1 MTCPVCCVARRDF
14 DLIEVE
20 KPPAF
25 RPLSRTPAQVL
36 YFYLFIF
43 GPSYTFVLCRR
54 LRHVVCREGLLS
66 STSDSIVNLANG
78 GFACDTSLPHYWL
91 MLVIFCVSPCD
102 SISSSGSVIGN
113 RALCA
118 GSVAGQLA
126 VVRWGFCADYVVKFA
141 SPSCVCFISF
151 GFLLAKIC
159 VWVWMVCSLHSV
171 TTGSRGRAN
180 VPFIIIII

>member
-1 MTCPVCCVARRDF
+1 MRKIPFAGIELTSQCVRGLRGTSG
-14 DLIEVE
+14 L
-20 KPPAF
+20 PGQPAIYIIYG
-25 RPLSRTPAQVL
+25 V
-36 YFYLFIF
+36 YI
-43 GPSYTFVLCRR
+43 VLCRR

-78 GFACDTSLPHYWL
+78 GFACDTSLPHYWR

-113 RALCA
+113 RASCA
-118 GSVAGQLA
+118 GSVAGQHCCNGAFVLIM
-126 VVRWGFCADYVVKFA
+126 WYA

-151 GFLLAKIC
+151 GFLLATIC

-171 TTGSRGRAN
+171 TSREIGLMCR
-180 VPFIIIII
+180 

>member
-36 YFYLFIF
+36 YYFF
-43 GPSYTFVLCRR
+43 GPSHTFVLCRR

-78 GFACDTSLPHYWL
+78 GFVCCCCCCCFSHSAHWLPTRKKLLYTVANPARGLLNREKRKRKSLAAHPPPPPAR
-91 MLVIFCVSPCD
+91 C
-102 SISSSGSVIGN
+102 
-113 RALCA
+113 
-118 GSVAGQLA
+118 
-126 VVRWGFCADYVVKFA
+126 
-141 SPSCVCFISF
+141 SF
-151 GFLLAKIC
+151 GEK
-159 VWVWMVCSLHSV
+159 
-171 TTGSRGRAN
+171 
-180 VPFIIIII
+180 

>member
-1 MTCPVCCVARRDF
+1 MGLYNRFCKRFFAAVIVRTTAQADSRALMLYGYTILRATILIYNIGTLSVCCVARRDF

-25 RPLSRTPAQVL
+25 RPLSRTRL
-36 YFYLFIF
+36 KFSIFF

-66 STSDSIVNLANG
+66 STSDSTVNLANG
-78 GFACDTSLPHYWL
+78 GFACDTSLPHYWR

-118 GSVAGQLA
+118 GSMAGQH
-126 VVRWGFCADYVVKFA
+126 C
-141 SPSCVCFISF
+141 
-151 GFLLAKIC
+151 
-159 VWVWMVCSLHSV
+159 CS
-171 TTGSRGRAN
+171 SRGLLC
-180 VPFIIIII
+180 

>member
-1 MTCPVCCVARRDF
+1 MIVIFVTATKPQKTLFLLIRNVLSMTRPVCCVARRDF

-36 YFYLFIF
+36 YFFYVF

-78 GFACDTSLPHYWL
+78 GFACDTSLPHYWR

-118 GSVAGQLA
+118 GSVAGQHCCSSM
-126 VVRWGFCADYVVKFA
+126 G
-141 SPSCVCFISF
+141 
-151 GFLLAKIC
+151 LLC
-159 VWVWMVCSLHSV
+159 
-171 TTGSRGRAN
+171 
-180 VPFIIIII
+180 